1 MVKSGPETDS
11 HLHLT
16 LINNCQHFYYY
27 YLRHFKKKFFPQK
40 EKRIRPK
47 EQWVRVWTLDH
58 DLHQLY
64 LLYKMLLSWTT
75 KLHWPQSKPKG
86 LKLSTLSWRCCSF
99 PFQPSS
105 LLLVYSALWGEPSW
119 MKRWN
124 LKKLHEHHRHRAV
137 QLHLWNPTSV
147 QGPSQ
152 ILMTSFGIHSV
163 MMMMM
168 MMNIFTNPLRCELV
182 VSHVIKLQPDLFF
195 RNHHIIV
202 INVRET
208 WADYVL
214 SARQRRATAT

>member
-1 MVKSGPETDS
+1 
-11 HLHLT
+11 
-16 LINNCQHFYYY
+16 
-27 YLRHFKKKFFPQK
+27 
-40 EKRIRPK
+40 
-47 EQWVRVWTLDH
+47 
-58 DLHQLY
+58 
-64 LLYKMLLSWTT
+64 MLLSWTT
-75 KLHWPQSKPKG
+75 KTFYTL
-86 LKLSTLSWRCCSF
+86 LKMLQLSI
-99 PFQPSS
+99 QPSS
-105 LLLVYSALWGEPSW
+105 LLLVYSALWGETSW
-119 MKRWN
+119 MKGWN
-124 LKKLHEHHRHRAV
+124 LKKLHAHHRHRAV
-137 QLHLWNPTSV
+137 QLHLWNQTSV

-214 SARQRRATAT
+214 SARQRYATATYWPLVLLDFDTDRWSCENSEPVLLEGSP